1 MTKAEAGIRL
11 LYGILAFSKPEAF
24 KRIEDF
30 KKRDTREVLKKKLLG
45 YFVLLHRIMTHMY

>member
-11 LYGILAFSKPEAF
+11 LYGILAFNKPEAF

-30 KKRDTREVLKKKLLG
+30 KKRDTREVLKKKIARL
-45 YFVLLHRIMTHMY
+45 FCITT